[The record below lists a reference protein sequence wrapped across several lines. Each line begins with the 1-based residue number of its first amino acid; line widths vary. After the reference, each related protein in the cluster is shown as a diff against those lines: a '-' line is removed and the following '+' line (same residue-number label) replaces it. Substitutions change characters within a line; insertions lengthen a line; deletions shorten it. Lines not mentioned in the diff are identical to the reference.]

1 MHLTETY
8 RNHGGF
14 LGDES
19 TYDWNR
25 MGVWKIWMGG
35 EPESS
40 LSSGV
45 QELTPDWVERCVFF
59 KLRDWAMAIY
69 VITSNKKTMPDDR
82 QQTIRRAKLSS
93 QCMQGRKISWIL
105 PQMCLELQSYLHIVK
120 MNQDEVMK
128 KLWRPS

>member
-1 MHLTETY
+1 
-8 RNHGGF
+8 
-14 LGDES
+14 
-19 TYDWNR
+19 
-25 MGVWKIWMGG
+25 
-35 EPESS
+35 
-40 LSSGV
+40 
-45 QELTPDWVERCVFF
+45 
-59 KLRDWAMAIY
+59 MAIY

-128 KLWRPS
+128 KL